1 MGAPSESRTARLLQ
15 WAATT
20 RRRNEIAGVVLR
32 TAAPILPRSAPPRDP
47 VFVLGSP
54 RSGTTMLVNLLDRSP
69 SLASLERGSQF
80 LWEMFHTIKGS
91 GWDSHVVE
99 PGAITPKERRVVTWS
114 IDAIA
119 GDARYLD
126 KFPRNCLRG
135 EYLHE
140 LFPSARFVAIY
151 RDGRAAVSSLMTGWQ
166 TAGKFGHGTNLPV
179 ELDIEGYD
187 GRPWRFLVPRGWREY
202 ATGHT
207 LAEVCAFQW
216 TSANAAILAARET
229 IPAAQWTEV
238 RYEEFLDAP
247 RDTTSKLLSSLG
259 LPQEEEV
266 LSWAADL
273 DEHVSRTAVS
283 SPRREKWRETHGAEI
298 AGILGQIEPTMRAL
312 GYQVGGPGG

>member
-1 MGAPSESRTARLLQ
+1 MSARNESPTARMLQ

-20 RRRNEIAGVVLR
+20 RRRNEVAGAVLR
-32 TAAPILPRSAPPRDP
+32 AAAPALPRSAPPRDP

-99 PGAITPKERRVVTWS
+99 PGDITPRERRVVTWAM
-114 IDAIA
+114 DAIA

-135 EYLHE
+135 EYLYE

-151 RDGRAAVSSLMTGWQ
+151 RDGRAAVSSLMTGWR
-166 TAGKFGHGTNLPV
+166 TAGKFGHGTTLPV
-179 ELDIEGYD
+179 TLDIAGYD
-187 GRPWRFLVPRGWREY
+187 GGPWRFLVPRGWRDY

-216 TSANAAILAARET
+216 SSANDAILRAREV
-229 IPAAQWTEV
+229 IPPAQWTEV

-247 RDTTSKLLSSLG
+247 RDTASRLLLSLG
-259 LPQEEEV
+259 IPQEPEV
-266 LSWAADL
+266 LSWAAEL
-273 DEHVSRTAVS
+273 NEHVSRTAVS
-283 SPRREKWRETHGAEI
+283 APRRDKWREEHGEEI
-298 AGILGQIEPTMRAL
+298 AGVLGQIEPTMRAL
-312 GYQVGGPGG
+312 GYS

>member
-1 MGAPSESRTARLLQ
+1 
-15 WAATT
+15 
-20 RRRNEIAGVVLR
+20 VLR
-32 TAAPILPRSAPPRDP
+32 TAAPLLPRSAPPRDP

-80 LWEMFHTIKGS
+80 LWEMFHTIQSS

-99 PGAITPKERRVVTWS
+99 PQDITPRERRVVTWA
-114 IDAIA
+114 IGAIA
-119 GDARYLD
+119 GNERYLD

-135 EYLHE
+135 RYLHE

-179 ELDIEGYD
+179 TLHIEGY
-187 GRPWRFLVPRGWREY
+187 GGAPWRFLVPRGWREY

-216 TSANAAILAARET
+216 SAANEAILDARAAI
-229 IPAAQWTEV
+229 PAERWTEV

-247 RDTTSKLLSSLG
+247 RETASRLLSSLG
-259 LPQEEEV
+259 LPQEEDV
-266 LSWAADL
+266 LSWAAGL

-283 SPRREKWRETHGAEI
+283 APRRDKWRETHGEEI
-298 AGILGQIEPTMRAL
+298 GTILGQIEPTMRAL
-312 GYQVGGPGG
+312 GYRVGE

>member
-1 MGAPSESRTARLLQ
+1 
-15 WAATT
+15 
-20 RRRNEIAGVVLR
+20 
-32 TAAPILPRSAPPRDP
+32 
-47 VFVLGSP
+47 
-54 RSGTTMLVNLLDRSP
+54 MLVNLLDRSP
-69 SLASLERGSQF
+69 SLASLEHGSQF
-80 LWEMFHTIKGS
+80 LWEMFHSIQGS

-99 PGAITPKERRVVTWS
+99 PQDLTPKERRVVTWA

-119 GDARYLD
+119 GDERYLD

-135 EYLHE
+135 CYLYE
-140 LFPSARFVAIY
+140 LFPGARFVAIY

-179 ELDIEGYD
+179 KLEIEGYN
-187 GRPWRFLVPRGWREY
+187 GSSWRFLVPRGWREY

-216 TSANAAILAARET
+216 SAANSAILEARET
-229 IPAAQWTEV
+229 IPADQWTEV

-247 RDTTSKLLSSLG
+247 RETASRLLSSLG
-259 LPQEEEV
+259 LPQQSEV

-283 SPRREKWRETHGAEI
+283 APRRDKWRDTHGEEI
-298 AGILGQIEPTMRAL
+298 AGILGRIEPTMRAL
-312 GYQVGGPGG
+312 GYEVGGPEG